1 MAKKKDTADRQYLF
15 LKREKYEKIY
25 DYQNSLRCFDDVSI
39 HDNCIKCV
47 KFFSR
52 ISDDFHKKNERSSL
66 SR

>member
-1 MAKKKDTADRQYLF
+1 MAKKKILPTGSIFF